1 MTIHTITD
9 VPIFNGQKVDTAA
22 NVTFR
27 ASPGDIVSIEAGAR
41 DLASVDTVIDGRGCT
56 LLPAFIDANVDTA
69 ATNMDLPIF
78 ASYGIGTVFDM
89 SSTKAE
95 IQAMRAES
103 HAEVGLPTYLA
114 SGPIATAQATDGAQI
129 HPRRETKVVR
139 VPAEAETWVA
149 SVMNGPDKSDYI
161 KVLVDLP
168 GIDGPTL
175 IALVHAAHAHGKL
188 AVAHSFQK
196 VGYSRALQ
204 AGFDVITLVPIDGL
218 IETEI
223 AEGLAARNI
232 ACIPT
237 LCMARAMV
245 PLLRRESR
253 DDLEDVSFDYALANV
268 KKMYDAGVRI
278 CAGTEANQI
287 SHVPIPIGESLHE
300 EMELLVHAGLS
311 NLDALRAATVVPTM
325 VFGLRDRGEISLGQR
340 ADMVLV
346 EGDPLQDITTTRRIR
361 KVWIGG
367 VEMDGWD
374 APASTDL

>member
-1 MTIHTITD
+1 MTIHTISNIS
-9 VPIFNGQKVDTAA
+9 IFNGRKVGTAI

-27 ASPGDIVSIEAGAR
+27 ASPGDIISIEAGTK
-41 DLASVDTVIDGRGCT
+41 DLASIDTVIDGRGCT

-69 ATNMDLPIF
+69 ATNTDLPIF
-78 ASYGIGTVFDM
+78 ASYGIGTVLDM
-89 SSTKAE
+89 SSSKADV
-95 IQAMRAES
+95 QAMRAES
-103 HAEVGLPTYLA
+103 IAEVGLPTYLA
-114 SGPIATAQATDGAQI
+114 SGPIATAQATDGSQI
-129 HPRRETKVVR
+129 HPRRETGTVQ
-139 VPAEAETWVA
+139 VPAGAETWVT
-149 SVMNGPDKSDYI
+149 SLLEGPTKSDYI

-175 IALVHAAHAHGKL
+175 IALVHAAHRHGKL

-204 AGFDVITLVPIDGL
+204 AGFDVITLVPIDGF
-218 IETEI
+218 IETEM

-245 PLLRRESR
+245 PLLLQQAS
-253 DDLEDVSFDYALANV
+253 DGVEDVSFDYALANV
-268 KKMYDAGVRI
+268 KKLYDAGVRI

-287 SHVPIPIGESLHE
+287 SHVPISIGESLHE
-300 EMELLVHAGLS
+300 EMELLVRAGLS
-311 NLDALRAATVVPTM
+311 NLDALRAATIIPAM
-325 VFGLRDRGEISLGQR
+325 VFGMGDRGEISLGRR

-346 EGDPLQDITTTRRIR
+346 EGDPLQDITATRRIR

-374 APASTDL
+374 AVPV

>member
-1 MTIHTITD
+1 MVIHTISN
-9 VPIFNGQKVDTAA
+9 VPVFNGHKVNAA
-22 NVTFR
+22 VNVTFR
-27 ASPGDIVSIEAGAR
+27 ASPGDIISIEAGAK
-41 DLASVDTVIDGRGCT
+41 DFASNDTVIDGRGCT

-69 ATNMDLPIF
+69 ATHTDLPIF

-89 SSTKAE
+89 SSTKAD

-103 HAEVGLPTYLA
+103 IAEVGLPTYLA

-129 HPRRETKVVR
+129 HPDRETGVVH
-139 VPAEAETWVA
+139 VPAGAETWVT
-149 SVMNGPDKSDYI
+149 SLLDGPTKSDYI

-175 IALVHAAHAHGKL
+175 IALVHAAHRHGKL

-204 AGFDVITLVPIDGL
+204 AGFDVITLVPIDGF
-218 IETEI
+218 IEAEV

-245 PLLRRESR
+245 PLLLREAS
-253 DDLEDVSFDYALANV
+253 DGVEDVSFDYALANV
-268 KKMYDAGVRI
+268 KKLYDAGVRI

-300 EMELLVHAGLS
+300 EMELLVRAGLS
-311 NLDALRAATVVPTM
+311 NLDALRAATIVPTM
-325 VFGLRDRGEISLGQR
+325 VFGMGDRGEISLGQR

-346 EGDPLQDITTTRRIR
+346 EGDPL
-361 KVWIGG
+361 
-367 VEMDGWD
+367 
-374 APASTDL
+374 

>member
-1 MTIHTITD
+1 MAIHTISN
-9 VPIFNGQKVDTAA
+9 VPVFNGRKIDTAA

-27 ASPGDIVSIEAGAR
+27 ASPGDIISIEAGAR
-41 DLASVDTVIDGRGCT
+41 DLASIDTVIDGRGCT

-69 ATNMDLPIF
+69 ATNTDLPIF
-78 ASYGIGTVFDM
+78 ASYGIGTVLDM
-89 SSTKAE
+89 SSSKAD

-103 HAEVGLPTYLA
+103 IAEIGLPTYLA

-129 HPRRETKVVR
+129 HPRRETGIVQ
-139 VPAEAETWVA
+139 VPAGAETWVA
-149 SVMNGPDKSDYI
+149 SLLDGPTKSDYI

-175 IALVHAAHAHGKL
+175 IALVHAAHRHGKL
-188 AVAHSFQK
+188 AVAHSFQN

-204 AGFDVITLVPIDGL
+204 AGFDVITLVPIDGF
-218 IETEI
+218 IETEV

-245 PLLRRESR
+245 PLLLREAS
-253 DDLEDVSFDYALANV
+253 DGVEDVSFDYALANV
-268 KKMYDAGVRI
+268 KKLYDAGVRI

-300 EMELLVHAGLS
+300 EMELLVRAGLS
-311 NLDALRAATVVPTM
+311 NLDALRAATIVPTM
-325 VFGLRDRGEISLGQR
+325 VFRMGDRGEISLGRR

-346 EGDPLQDITTTRRIR
+346 EGDPLQDITATRKIR

-367 VEMDGWD
+367 VEIDGWD
-374 APASTDL
+374 AIPV

>member
-1 MTIHTITD
+1 MTIHAISN
-9 VPIFNGQKVDTAA
+9 VPIFNGRKIDAAA

-27 ASPGDIVSIEAGAR
+27 ASPGDIISTEAGAR
-41 DLASVDTVIDGRGCT
+41 DLASIDTVVDGTGCT

-69 ATNMDLPIF
+69 ATGTDLPLF
-78 ASYGIGTVFDM
+78 ASYGVGTVFDM
-89 SSTKAE
+89 SSTRAE

-103 HAEVGLPTYLA
+103 NAEVGLPTYLA
-114 SGPIATAQATDGAQI
+114 SGPIATAQTTDGARI
-129 HPRRETKVVR
+129 HPRRETGVVQ
-139 VPAEAETWVA
+139 VPAGAEAFVA
-149 SVMNGPDKSDYI
+149 SLMDGPTKSDYI

-175 IALVHAAHAHGKL
+175 VALVHAAHRHGKL

-196 VGYSRALQ
+196 IGYSRALE

-218 IETEI
+218 IDSEM
-223 AEGLAARNI
+223 ADGLAALGI

-245 PLLRRESR
+245 PLLLREAR
-253 DDLEDVSFDYALANV
+253 DGVEDVSFEYALANV
-268 KKMYDAGVRI
+268 KKLYDAGVRI

-287 SHVPIPIGESLHE
+287 SHVPIAIGESLHE
-300 EMELLVHAGLS
+300 EMELLVRAGLS

-325 VFGLRDRGEISLGQR
+325 VFGMEDRGEISLGRR

-346 EGDPLQDITTTRRIR
+346 EGDPLQDITATRRIR

-367 VEMDGWD
+367 VEIDGWD
-374 APASTDL
+374 GILG

>member
-1 MTIHTITD
+1 MAIHAISN
-9 VPIFNGQKVDTAA
+9 VRILNGRKVDTAV

-27 ASPGDIVSIEAGAR
+27 ASPGDIISIEPGAR
-41 DLASVDTVIDGRGCT
+41 NLASIDTAIDGRGCT
-56 LLPAFIDANVDTA
+56 LLPAFIDSNVDTA

-78 ASYGIGTVFDM
+78 ASYGIGTVLDM
-89 SSTKAE
+89 SSSKAD

-103 HAEVGLPTYLA
+103 MAEIGLPAYLA

-129 HPRRETKVVR
+129 HPRRETGVVE
-139 VPAEAETWVA
+139 VPAGAEMWVA
-149 SVMNGPDKSDYI
+149 SLLNGPTKSDYI

-168 GIDGPTL
+168 GIDSLTL
-175 IALVHAAHAHGKL
+175 IALVQAAHRHGKL

-196 VGYSRALQ
+196 AGYSRALQ

-218 IETEI
+218 IETEV
-223 AEGLAARNI
+223 AENLATRNV

-237 LCMARAMV
+237 LCMARAMI
-245 PLLRRESR
+245 PLLLRETSNGM
-253 DDLEDVSFDYALANV
+253 EDISFDYAVANV
-268 KKMYDAGVRI
+268 KRLYDAGVRI

-287 SHVPIPIGESLHE
+287 SHAPILIGESLHE
-300 EMELLVHAGLS
+300 EMELLVRAGLS
-311 NLDALRAATVVPTM
+311 NLDALRAATIVPAT
-325 VFGLRDRGEISLGQR
+325 VFGMGDRGEISLGRR

-346 EGDPLQDITTTRRIR
+346 EGNPLQDITTTRKIR

-374 APASTDL
+374 AVSV

>member
-1 MTIHTITD
+1 MAIHTISN
-9 VPIFNGQKVDTAA
+9 VPIFNGHKVKTAV

-27 ASPGDIVSIEAGAR
+27 ASPGDIISIEAGAR
-41 DLASVDTVIDGRGCT
+41 DLASIDTVINGRGCT

-69 ATNMDLPIF
+69 ATNTDLPIF
-78 ASYGIGTVFDM
+78 ASYGIGTVLDM
-89 SSTKAE
+89 SSSKAD

-103 HAEVGLPTYLA
+103 IAEIGLPTYLA
-114 SGPIATAQATDGAQI
+114 SGPIATAQAADGSQI
-129 HPRRETKVVR
+129 HPRRETGIVQ
-139 VPAEAETWVA
+139 VPAGAEKWVI
-149 SVMNGPDKSDYI
+149 SLLDGPTKSDYV

-175 IALVHAAHAHGKL
+175 IALVHAAHRHGKL

-196 VGYSRALQ
+196 VGYSRALL
-204 AGFDVITLVPIDGL
+204 AGFDVITLVPIDGF
-218 IETEI
+218 IETEV

-245 PLLRRESR
+245 PLLLQEAS
-253 DDLEDVSFDYALANV
+253 DGVEDVSFDYALANV
-268 KKMYDAGVRI
+268 KKLYEAGVRI

-287 SHVPIPIGESLHE
+287 SHVPIAIGESLHE

-311 NLDALRAATVVPTM
+311 NLDALRAATIVPAM
-325 VFGLRDRGEISLGQR
+325 VFGMEDRGEISLGRR
-340 ADMVLV
+340 ADMILV
-346 EGDPLQDITTTRRIR
+346 EGDPLQDITVTRRIR

-367 VEMDGWD
+367 VEIDRCD
-374 APASTDL
+374 VIPV

>member
-1 MTIHTITD
+1 MAIHTISN
-9 VPIFNGQKVDTAA
+9 VPVFNGRKVDTPV

-27 ASPGDIVSIEAGAR
+27 ASPGDIISIEAGTR
-41 DLASVDTVIDGRGCT
+41 DLASIDTIIDGSGCT

-69 ATNMDLPIF
+69 ATNTDLPIF
-78 ASYGIGTVFDM
+78 ASYGIGTVLDM
-89 SSTKAE
+89 SSSKAD

-103 HAEVGLPTYLA
+103 IAEIGLPTYLA

-129 HPRRETKVVR
+129 HPRRETGIVQ
-139 VPAEAETWVA
+139 VPAGAETWVA
-149 SVMNGPDKSDYI
+149 SLLDGPTKSDYI

-175 IALVHAAHAHGKL
+175 IALVHAAHRHGKL

-204 AGFDVITLVPIDGL
+204 AGFDVITLVPIDGF
-218 IETEI
+218 IDTEV

-237 LCMARAMV
+237 LCMARAIV
-245 PLLRRESR
+245 PLLLREAR
-253 DDLEDVSFDYALANV
+253 DGVEDVSFDYALANV
-268 KKMYDAGVRI
+268 KKLYDAGVRI

-287 SHVPIPIGESLHE
+287 SHAPIPIGESLHE

-311 NLDALRAATVVPTM
+311 NLDALRAATTVPTT
-325 VFGLRDRGEISLGQR
+325 VFRMEDRGEISLGRR

-346 EGDPLQDITTTRRIR
+346 EGDPLQDITATRKIR

-367 VEMDGWD
+367 VEIDGWD
-374 APASTDL
+374 AIPV

>member
-1 MTIHTITD
+1 MAIHTISN
-9 VPIFNGQKVDTAA
+9 VPIFNGRKVETAV

-27 ASPGDIVSIEAGAR
+27 ASPGDIISIEAGAR
-41 DLASVDTVIDGRGCT
+41 DLASIDTVIDGRGCT

-69 ATNMDLPIF
+69 ATNTDLPIF
-78 ASYGIGTVFDM
+78 ASYGIGTVLDM
-89 SSTKAE
+89 SSTKAD

-103 HAEVGLPTYLA
+103 IAEIGLPTYLA
-114 SGPIATAQATDGAQI
+114 SGPIATAQAADGSQI
-129 HPRRETKVVR
+129 HPRRETGIVQ
-139 VPAEAETWVA
+139 VPAGAETWVI
-149 SVMNGPDKSDYI
+149 SLLDGPTKSDYV

-175 IALVHAAHAHGKL
+175 IALVHAAHRHGKL

-204 AGFDVITLVPIDGL
+204 AGFDVITLVPIDGF
-218 IETEI
+218 IETEM

-245 PLLRRESR
+245 PLLLQEAS
-253 DDLEDVSFDYALANV
+253 DGVVDVSFDYALANV
-268 KKMYDAGVRI
+268 KNLYEAGVRI

-300 EMELLVHAGLS
+300 EMELLIRAGLS
-311 NLDALRAATVVPTM
+311 NLDALRAATIVPAM
-325 VFGLRDRGEISLGQR
+325 VFGMGDRGEISLGRR
-340 ADMVLV
+340 ADMILV
-346 EGDPLQDITTTRRIR
+346 EGDPLQDITATRRIR

-367 VEMDGWD
+367 VEIDQCD
-374 APASTDL
+374 VVPV